1 MEFFIKVFFSKCD
14 QIRRKLWIWSHV
26 LKKSLMKNFI
36 FCAVT
41 HKENVPSNKTRALTK
56 SMNMDI
62 WVVGKL
68 NQLFIRGLF
77 TEINFSKNKY

>member
-1 MEFFIKVFFSKCD
+1 
-14 QIRRKLWIWSHV
+14 
-26 LKKSLMKNFI
+26 MKNFI
-36 FCAVT
+36 SCAVT